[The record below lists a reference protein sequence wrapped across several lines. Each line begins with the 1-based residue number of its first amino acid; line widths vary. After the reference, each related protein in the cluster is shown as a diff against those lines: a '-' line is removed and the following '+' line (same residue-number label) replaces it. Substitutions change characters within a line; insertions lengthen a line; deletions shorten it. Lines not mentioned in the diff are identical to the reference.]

1 MCSGC
6 SRTRTCFFGQE
17 YKKTKLNMKNVLQ
30 GLRPNVLT
38 CCTMHPN
45 ARSIF
50 TNGLGSVY
58 LSYEK

>member
-30 GLRPNVLT
+30 GLAAKRINLLYYASECPFYF
-38 CCTMHPN
+38 HK
-45 ARSIF
+45 RI
-50 TNGLGSVY
+50 GLCQ
-58 LSYEK
+58 